1 MKPVEHSEYLPDTE
15 AGRALFR
22 ERLIAKIQQH
32 WDFKALPD
40 DTQSIF
46 FGELAALTTFGSN
59 NCSVE
64 TYNPRIRRLEKL
76 ADSYRRVANSI
87 ALLSEI
93 DELVIV
99 DAFQHSMP
107 LPQQKNLLRQLAAEV
122 DGLID
127 AMRQTPSGTPE
138 RLLLRL
144 QGASLLKQLDKLG
157 VACKINNDFQKIDQ
171 DDAVHREKSEGA
183 QRFLPDI
190 SQSMTLAM
198 LCAMLVLFNNGQVV
212 EWSYCRRLL
221 KEGKKALAFERR
233 LAEPLSGSD
242 ELLVLSNEVFQL
254 RKVCKTST
262 SPR

>member
-1 MKPVEHSEYLPDTE
+1 VKSVEHSEYLPDTE
-15 AGRALFR
+15 AGRSLFR

-32 WDFKALPD
+32 RDFKALPQE
-40 DTQSIF
+40 TQSSF
-46 FGELAALTTFGSN
+46 FEELAELTLFGTN

-64 TYNPRIRRLEKL
+64 THSPRIRKLEKL

-93 DELVIV
+93 DELLLD

-107 LPQQKNLLRQLAAEV
+107 LQQQEKLMRLLATQV
-122 DGLID
+122 DGLIGG
-127 AMRQTPSGTPE
+127 MRQTSTSTSE

-144 QGASLLKQLDKLG
+144 QGAIFLKKLEKLG

-171 DDAVHREKSEGA
+171 DDVSHREESEGV
-183 QRFLPDI
+183 QHFLPDL

-198 LCAMLVLFNNGQVV
+198 LCTILTILNNGQVV
-212 EWSYCRRLL
+212 EWSHCRRLL

-233 LAEPLSGSD
+233 LAESLPRSD
-242 ELLVLSNEVFQL
+242 ELLVLKNQIL
-254 RKVCKTST
+254 QHGQ
-262 SPR
+262 